1 MAKFSIVNSKLVQH
15 LLLVKGRRG
24 YHLES
29 KSLYFRA
36 EYDRLPVARHWTVL
50 KIPSPLWGTETIHY
64 ARNLMHGISALKT
77 PSPLRG
83 TETRKPD
90 RLGSFLHAPGMGV
103 NLVVK
108 VRCRRG
114 STSLLAEGKGVHRE
128 AGSGETDEFARRAKT
143 LDFPGRGLPAGGSGE
158 ATGDCR
164 RAELHVPFG
173 RGTRRGSTW
182 RRTG

>member
-50 KIPSPLWGTETIHY
+50 KIPSPLWGTET
-64 ARNLMHGISALKT
+64 
-77 PSPLRG
+77 
-83 TETRKPD
+83 RKPD
-90 RLGSFLHAPGMGV
+90 RLGSFFHAPGMGV

-108 VRCRRG
+108 VRCRRA
-114 STSLLAEGKGVHRE
+114 STCLLAEGKGVHRE
-128 AGSGETDEFARRAKT
+128 VGSGEADEFAGRADRAED
-143 LDFPGRGLPAGGSGE
+143 LGRSLPAGGSGE
-158 ATGDCR
+158 ATGDFR
-164 RAELHVPFG
+164 RAELRVPLG
-173 RGTRRGSTW
+173 RGTRRGGTW
-182 RRTG
+182 RRQGNALIGPDELHKRCYRLRQAW